1 MAGDVMPDDPE
12 QLRKELERYRLV
24 VTELQGKIS
33 TLENEIATAAT
44 MAEIPAVVVTQ
55 PELRQTLSRLI
66 SKIAMIL
73 QAEKVLTLLYQADT
87 GHLSVLPPALG
98 ITEEQISELLVTSDT
113 GVSGKVFN
121 SGEAIIYN
129 DAINHPDTDKEI
141 ISLLRARNGLC
152 VPLSIQQRDEDERVT
167 GKKTIGVLHVMNKRF
182 EQEFGT
188 DDQRLA
194 EMLGDQAAAVI
205 ANAQVFRE
213 VQKAKEQLEGAFES
227 ISAGVVVTG
236 QFGDIRL
243 MNHAARRMLN
253 VNPETPLAGKK
264 LADLTDARELLDRF
278 DRAVQA
284 NGGETASEVTGPGD
298 GRIYQSQFTLMRPSD
313 GEPPSV
319 VAIFNDITEIRQIER
334 MKSTFVSTVS
344 HELRT
349 PLTSIKGFITTLMD
363 DTDELYDIETR
374 QEFYEIINS
383 ECDRLTRLITDLLNV
398 SRIEAGRGIELHLGA
413 VSINEI
419 VDSVIEN
426 QRAATAKHTIIDA
439 MPDEMPS
446 IVADADK
453 VYQIIENIV
462 SNAIRY
468 SPEGGDITITGE
480 DEGATIKLSVTD
492 QGIGIPP
499 EHRDKIFHR
508 FHKVPTDDGD
518 HGAVKGTGIGLYLV
532 QHLARAHGDNAEVW
546 LEHSEMGKG
555 STFSIRLPKEP
566 SVERS

>member
-1 MAGDVMPDDPE
+1 MPDDPE

-33 TLENEIATAAT
+33 SLENEIATAAT

-98 ITEEQISELLVTSDT
+98 ITEEQISELLITTDT
-113 GVSGKVFN
+113 GASGTVFTT
-121 SGEAIIYN
+121 GEAIIYN

-141 ISLLRARNGLC
+141 ISLLRVRNGLC

-227 ISAGVVVTG
+227 ISAGVVVVG
-236 QFGDIRL
+236 QAGDIRL

-253 VNPETPLAGKK
+253 FSPDGSLAGKK
-264 LADLTDARELLDRF
+264 LADITDSRELLDRF
-278 DRAVQA
+278 DKALQA
-284 NGGETASEVTGPGD
+284 NGAETASEVTGPGD
-298 GRIYQSQFTLMRPSD
+298 GRIYQSQFTLMRSAE

-363 DTDELYDIETR
+363 DTEEMYDIETR

-419 VDSVIEN
+419 VASVAEN
-426 QRAATAKHTIIDA
+426 QRAATNKHRIIDA
-439 MPDEMPS
+439 MPDQMPS

-453 VYQIIENIV
+453 VYQILENIV

-480 DEGATIKLSVTD
+480 DEGETIKLSVSD

-508 FHKVPTDDGD
+508 FHKVPTDEGD

-532 QHLARAHGDNAEVW
+532 QHLARAHGEKAEVW
-546 LEHSEMGKG
+546 LENSEIGKG
-555 STFSIRLPKEP
+555 STFSFRLPKEP

>member
-33 TLENEIATAAT
+33 SLENEIATAAT

-98 ITEEQISELLVTSDT
+98 ITEEQISELLITTDT
-113 GVSGKVFN
+113 GASGTVFTT
-121 SGEAIIYN
+121 GEAIIYN
-129 DAINHPDTDKEI
+129 DAINHPETDKEI
-141 ISLLRARNGLC
+141 ISLLRVRNGLC

-227 ISAGVVVTG
+227 ISAGVVVIG
-236 QFGDIRL
+236 QAGDIRL

-253 VNPETPLAGKK
+253 FSPDGSLAGKK
-264 LADLTDARELLDRF
+264 LVDITDSRELLDRF
-278 DRAVQA
+278 DKALQA
-284 NGGETASEVTGPGD
+284 NGAEMASEVTGPGD
-298 GRIYQSQFTLMRPSD
+298 GRIYQSQFTLMRSGE

-363 DTDELYDIETR
+363 DTEEMYDIETR

-413 VSINEI
+413 VSIKEI
-419 VDSVIEN
+419 VAAVAEN
-426 QRAATAKHTIIDA
+426 QRAATNKHRIIDA
-439 MPDEMPS
+439 VPEEMPS

-453 VYQIIENIV
+453 VYQILENIV

-468 SPEGGDITITGE
+468 SPEGGDVTITGE
-480 DEGATIKLSVTD
+480 DEGETIKLSVSD

-508 FHKVPTDDGD
+508 FHKVPTDEGD

-532 QHLARAHGDNAEVW
+532 QHLARAHGEKAEVW
-546 LEHSEMGKG
+546 LENSEIGKG
-555 STFSIRLPKEP
+555 STFSFRLPKEP

>member
-1 MAGDVMPDDPE
+1 MAGDVMPDEPE

-33 TLENEIATAAT
+33 ALENEIATAAT

-73 QAEKVLTLLYQADT
+73 QAEKILILLYQADS

-98 ITEEQISELLVTSDT
+98 ITEDQISELLITTDT
-113 GVSGKVFN
+113 GVSGRVYT

-129 DAINHPDTDKEI
+129 DAINHAHTDKEI
-141 ISLLRARNGLC
+141 ISLLRIRNGLC

-227 ISAGVVVTG
+227 ISAGVAVVG
-236 QFGDIRL
+236 HAGEVRL

-253 VNPETPLAGKK
+253 IDQDQNLTGAK
-264 LADLTDARELLDRF
+264 LEEIVDSRELLDLFEKGRE
-278 DRAVQA
+278 A
-284 NGGETASEVTGPGD
+284 NGGETAAEVTGPGD
-298 GRIYQSQFTLMRPSD
+298 GRIYQSQFTLMRAGE

-363 DTDELYDIETR
+363 DTEELYDIETR

-413 VSINEI
+413 VDICDI
-419 VDSVIEN
+419 VNSVIEN
-426 QRAATAKHTIIDA
+426 QRTVTSKHRLVC
-439 MPDEMPS
+439 EMPAEMPA

-453 VYQIIENIV
+453 LYQILENIV

-468 SPEGGDITITGE
+468 SPEGGDVTISGE
-480 DEGATIKLSVTD
+480 DEGDTVKLSVSD

-499 EHRDKIFHR
+499 EHRDMIFHR

-532 QHLARAHGDNAEVW
+532 QHLARAHGDRAEVW
-546 LEHSEMGKG
+546 LEHSEIGKG
-555 STFSIRLPKEP
+555 STFSVRLPKEP
-566 SVERS
+566 SVDRH

>member
-141 ISLLRARNGLC
+141 ISLLRVRNGLC

-227 ISAGVVVTG
+227 ISAGVVVVG
-236 QFGDIRL
+236 QAGDIRL

-253 VNPETPLAGKK
+253 FSPDGSLAGKK
-264 LADLTDARELLDRF
+264 LADITDSRELLDRF
-278 DRAVQA
+278 DKALQA
-284 NGGETASEVTGPGD
+284 NGAETASEVTGPGD
-298 GRIYQSQFTLMRPSD
+298 GRIYQSQFTLMRSAE

-363 DTDELYDIETR
+363 DTEEMYDIETR

-419 VDSVIEN
+419 VASVAEN
-426 QRAATAKHTIIDA
+426 QRAATNKHRIIDA
-439 MPDEMPS
+439 MPDQMPS

-453 VYQIIENIV
+453 VYQILENIV

-480 DEGATIKLSVTD
+480 DEGETIKLSVSD

-508 FHKVPTDDGD
+508 FHKVPTDEGD

-532 QHLARAHGDNAEVW
+532 QHLARAHGEKAEVW
-546 LEHSEMGKG
+546 LENSEIGKG
-555 STFSIRLPKEP
+555 STFSFRLPKEP

>member
-33 TLENEIATAAT
+33 SLENEIATAAT

-98 ITEEQISELLVTSDT
+98 ITEEQISELLITTDT
-113 GVSGKVFN
+113 GASGTVFTT
-121 SGEAIIYN
+121 GEAIIYN

-141 ISLLRARNGLC
+141 ISLLRVRNGLC

-227 ISAGVVVTG
+227 ISAGVVVVG
-236 QFGDIRL
+236 QAGDIRL

-253 VNPETPLAGKK
+253 FSPDGSLAGKK
-264 LADLTDARELLDRF
+264 LADITDSRELLDRF
-278 DRAVQA
+278 DKALQA
-284 NGGETASEVTGPGD
+284 NGAETASEVTGPGD
-298 GRIYQSQFTLMRPSD
+298 GRIYQSQFTLMRSAE

-363 DTDELYDIETR
+363 DTEEMYDIETR

-419 VDSVIEN
+419 VASVAEN
-426 QRAATAKHTIIDA
+426 QRAATNKHRIIDA
-439 MPDEMPS
+439 MPDQMPS

-453 VYQIIENIV
+453 VYQILENIV

-480 DEGATIKLSVTD
+480 DEGETIKLSVSD

-508 FHKVPTDDGD
+508 FHKVPTDEGD

-532 QHLARAHGDNAEVW
+532 QHLARAHGEKAEVW
-546 LEHSEMGKG
+546 LENSEIGKG
-555 STFSIRLPKEP
+555 STFSFRLPKEP